1 MPYGRIDPTMY
12 VGPFTH
18 IERMNAT
25 TLYKPGELGSQV
37 QVNQKGYQLVQVDS
51 GATAATGAAHA
62 PQGGDLA
69 FWKDKT
75 KWLVTNDRVQAQ
87 GGVTN
92 SRNMVAGVFCSITQG
107 ASGTASITPAN
118 FGVIQQRGQ
127 HTGVLTS
134 ASTVTAGLAL
144 IVSSSATVPDATN
157 SAIGVA
163 PLTPVVG
170 IATAANGA
178 VTATFTPAT
187 LGGWDLVD
195 TP

>member
-12 VGPFTH
+12 VGPFSN
-18 IERMNAT
+18 IERMNAST
-25 TLYKPGELGSQV
+25 RAG
-37 QVNQKGYQLVQVDS
+37 
-51 GATAATGAAHA
+51 HA

-75 KWLVTNDRVQAQ
+75 KYLVTNDRVQAF

-92 SRNMVAGVFCSITQG
+92 SRNMVAGVFVSITQG
-107 ASGTASITPAN
+107 ASGTASITPGN

-144 IVSSSATVPDATN
+144 IVSSSSTVPDATN

-163 PLTPVVG
+163 PLTPIVG

-178 VTATFTPAT
+178 
-187 LGGWDLVD
+187 
-195 TP
+195 